1 MFDGSLRPNA
11 APDSNSTG
19 PSWRGLKTAKKR
31 RWETLL
37 MNGSCERL
45 QSGKGDVHAHRS
57 VQASGIESRNEAAR
71 RFDIRQ
77 SQNAMSHAVCRRR
90 AARARATETSCDT
103 PRSAI
108 V

>member
-45 QSGKGDVHAHRS
+45 QSGKGDVRAPFGSGKRYFPIENFRDLCYF
-57 VQASGIESRNEAAR
+57 VQAIYNS
-71 RFDIRQ
+71 
-77 SQNAMSHAVCRRR
+77 
-90 AARARATETSCDT
+90 
-103 PRSAI
+103 
-108 V
+108 